1 MIGARMASMVIHTL
15 DKLKNKQKQSVPVT
29 KLNKE
34 NTKMQ
39 SPRRHPRTLEEAFGP
54 YSRGSIC
61 EPYTPMTMADKVVI
75 CVSIVVMAGL
85 LVALLVGA
93 L

>member
-1 MIGARMASMVIHTL
+1 M
-15 DKLKNKQKQSVPVT
+15 
-29 KLNKE
+29 E
-34 NTKMQ
+34 

-75 CVSIVVMAGL
+75 CVSIVVMVGL
-85 LVALLVGA
+85 LTALLLGV

>member
-1 MIGARMASMVIHTL
+1 M
-15 DKLKNKQKQSVPVT
+15 
-29 KLNKE
+29 E
-34 NTKMQ
+34 

-54 YSRGSIC
+54 YSRGAIS

-75 CVSIVVMAGL
+75 CVSIVVMVGL
-85 LVALLVGA
+85 LTALLLGA